1 MVRRAKET
9 RVIRIPVIKGKPW
22 ASACFLASYLAY
34 PEQTSEDD
42 KQRSLFY
49 AALLV
54 WQEVRHMRHLDQT
67 LREKFV
73 DGESLFRTFKKGINK
88 IVDCLTAGHSVTYH
102 LFDLKTED
110 GLANTVEN
118 LALVQARF
126 LGSRSVNSA
135 STYLTRKWGPSSP
148 VLHLATAFLLYCMDN
163 EGYGELSL
171 FYHFMFHHKALARL
185 VAVADGLHLIL
196 PNCRNIYRDYQFI
209 KFEFIPST
217 AFPSRGDD
225 DKFRMFMERVRQADR
240 D

>member
-22 ASACFLASYLAY
+22 VSACFLTSYLAY

-42 KQRSLFY
+42 KQRMLFY
-49 AALLV
+49 TALV
-54 WQEVRHMRHLDQT
+54 IWQDVRHMRHLDRT

-73 DGESLFRTFKKGINK
+73 DGESLSRTFKKGIKK
-88 IVDCLTAGHSVTYH
+88 IVDRLTAGHSVTHH

-135 STYLTRKWGPSSP
+135 STYLTRKWG
-148 VLHLATAFLLYCMDN
+148 LAVRC
-163 EGYGELSL
+163 
-171 FYHFMFHHKALARL
+171 
-185 VAVADGLHLIL
+185 
-196 PNCRNIYRDYQFI
+196 FI
-209 KFEFIPST
+209 
-217 AFPSRGDD
+217 
-225 DKFRMFMERVRQADR
+225 
-240 D
+240 